1 MKTILALIIVSFLG
15 ACCYPA
21 PKATTSMVSVEESMA
36 SISDTLQKTSDAVD
50 ILSDNT
56 LSVEER
62 VRLYH
67 KRMEEINNKALIWVC
82 NRKLNV

>member
-21 PKATTSMVSVEESMA
+21 PKATTSIVSVEESMA
-36 SISDTLQKTSDAVD
+36 SISDTLQKTSNAVD
-50 ILSDNT
+50 ILSNDT

-62 VRLYH
+62 VLLYQA
-67 KRMEEINNKALIWVC
+67 RMEEINNKLIKT
-82 NRKLNV
+82 NQGGY